1 MKAKTHRATAKRV
14 KVTAT
19 GRIFHHR
26 ANRQHKLSK
35 VRPAYRREAAR
46 PVEARGADRKRLR
59 RLLNI

>member
-14 KVTAT
+14 KVTAA

-35 VRPAYRREAAR
+35 VRPAYRREAGR